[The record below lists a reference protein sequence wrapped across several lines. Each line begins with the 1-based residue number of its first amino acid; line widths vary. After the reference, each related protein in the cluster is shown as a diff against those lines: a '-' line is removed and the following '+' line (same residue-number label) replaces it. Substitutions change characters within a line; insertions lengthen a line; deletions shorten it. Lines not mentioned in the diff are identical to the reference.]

1 MYDYRNELMELLKHT
16 SDDPASLKQ
25 TQRSLTMILRLLNRL
40 QPVDD
45 WAVGDGDEDWNHR
58 HHHHRDDD
66 RQQGSH
72 RFRMRRRREDEHH
85 QAGTEG
91 GHHEDHQ
98 GQHHRRTHELVDHP
112 GEKMPKQVSGEFAS
126 LLDKSLN
133 NVANQGESTPLTQVS
148 DDESAKGEQPE
159 TEKQPATA
167 KPTSATTSDQ
177 PAEPT
182 EAELAADNR
191 YVVHRKLS
199 GAMINRQYYSERVLH
214 ALPYELEDGDVV
226 ELGERHGA
234 GLAPIIKKLKV
245 QHDGR
250 PIQVLRRAPL
260 REVAGTK
267 MFQISETQNGDS
279 PLDAEEGATLL
290 IDPKRYGKLG
300 LHAGMPIDFAYYDH
314 GHGMRDAASGTLRWA
329 YEGETVND
337 HHADQPQQTST
348 PQSAAQPAATKPV
361 DPHFDLHQRK
371 VLVISAKPK
380 QWGPLREVMADHHG
394 VFYGLD
400 ASRPQNVTSSKLK
413 QALRQVDT
421 AIVCEDGVDGK
432 AVKLAARH
440 AEKYGVAFEKAPSSD
455 QHHVEHALGRLQLA

>member
-45 WAVGDGDEDWNHR
+45 WAVGAGDDDWNHHGHR
-58 HHHHRDDD
+58 HHHRDDNS
-66 RQQGSH
+66 QQGSR
-72 RFRMRRRREDEHH
+72 RFRMRRRHENDHH
-85 QAGTEG
+85 QASTED
-91 GHHEDHQ
+91 GHHEDRE

-112 GEKMPKQVSGEFAS
+112 GEKMPKQVSGQFAS
-126 LLDKSLN
+126 LLDKSLDH
-133 NVANQGESTPLTQVS
+133 AADQEESTPLNDLV
-148 DDESAKGEQPE
+148 DDAPAKKDS
-159 TEKQPATA
+159 TATA
-167 KPTSATTSDQ
+167 ESVLTSDQ

-182 EAELAADNR
+182 EAELAAENR

-226 ELGERHGA
+226 ELGERHGT
-234 GLAPIIKKLKV
+234 GLAPIIKKLKI
-245 QHDGR
+245 QHGGR

-260 REVAGTK
+260 HEVAGTK
-267 MFQISETQNGDS
+267 MFQITETQNGDS

-329 YEGETVND
+329 YEGETVNES
-337 HHADQPQQTST
+337 HDQTKPTT
-348 PQSAAQPAATKPV
+348 TAKPAHQPTTTKPV

-371 VLVISAKPK
+371 VLIISAKPK
-380 QWGPLREVMADHHG
+380 QWGQLREVMADHHG

-400 ASRPQNVTSSKLK
+400 ASRPQNVTSSKIK
-413 QALRQVDT
+413 QALRQVDA

-440 AEKYGVAFEKAPSSD
+440 ATKYEVAFEKAPSSD
-455 QHHVEHALGRLQLA
+455 QHHVEHALGRLQLD